1 MQAMKSILA
10 PAMLAIMLGSGMP
23 GAMAHDHDHSHEKS
37 APQKLMLK
45 NGHKWD
51 TDEALRQAMSRIRT
65 EMAASQ
71 PGNQGEKVSL
81 QQYQAMANKVNE
93 QVAFMMQNCK
103 LDKDADAMLHLVL
116 ADIIAGVDAMA
127 GQNWGDARQGAKKV
141 KHALENYATYFNHPG
156 W

>member
-1 MQAMKSILA
+1 MNCSKNLCGMVLVLAMF
-10 PAMLAIMLGSGMP
+10 GMP
-23 GAMAHDHDHSHEKS
+23 GLVGAHDHDHSHEKS

-45 NGHKWD
+45 NGHKWA
-51 TDEALRQAMSRIRT
+51 TDEALRQGMSRIRA

-93 QVAFMMQNCK
+93 QLAFMMQNCK

>member
-1 MQAMKSILA
+1 
-10 PAMLAIMLGSGMP
+10 
-23 GAMAHDHDHSHEKS
+23 
-37 APQKLMLK
+37 
-45 NGHKWD
+45 
-51 TDEALRQAMSRIRT
+51 MSRIRT